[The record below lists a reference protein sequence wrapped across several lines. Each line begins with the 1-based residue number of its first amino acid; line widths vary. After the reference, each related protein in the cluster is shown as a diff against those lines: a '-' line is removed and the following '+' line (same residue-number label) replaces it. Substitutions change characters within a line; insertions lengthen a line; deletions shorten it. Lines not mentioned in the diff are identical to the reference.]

1 MGTWK
6 SNFTQWAPV
15 WAAVR
20 GLESTLNGDAVL
32 MAPAGG
38 GAPQYVV
45 TWPGRNTPGAAAEVS
60 ATPGARLTLVT
71 DDTDTAREFAAGQ
84 GLASLSSLA
93 LMSADPADLPQVP
106 QLPEDADLTL
116 TESRDYSVDE
126 INAFGEP
133 VARGRIAGGEGFA
146 VFGGMDI
153 RRPDPDHTMET
164 AVLAAL
170 AEEAAARDLPLI
182 LMPALPKSG
191 FWYARQGWTAEA
203 EVLTFMRTLDA

>member
-1 MGTWK
+1 MGPWQ

-20 GLESTLNGDAVL
+20 GLGSALDGDAVL

-45 TWPGRNTPGAAAEVS
+45 TWPGQTTPRAAAEVA

-71 DDTDTAREFAAGQ
+71 DDADTAREFAAGQ
-84 GLASLSSLA
+84 GLASLSTLA
-93 LMSADPADLPQVP
+93 LMTADPADLPQIP
-106 QLPEDADLTL
+106 QLPEGAELTL
-116 TESRDYSVDE
+116 VGSGAYSVVE
-126 INAFGEP
+126 ISAFGEP
-133 VARGRIAGGEGFA
+133 VARGRSGQGKGFA
-146 VFGGMDI
+146 VFGGIDI

-164 AVLAAL
+164 ALLAAL
-170 AEEAAARDLPLI
+170 AEEAATLDLPLI

-191 FWYARQGWTAEA
+191 FWYARQGWSTAA